1 MNIMVKKHRFSFPT
15 AYFHNC
21 FRINPLLD
29 LDCGTRGAE
38 VFCTECVV
46 EAHKRES
53 LIKNVSNCLGWEAIV
68 RASEGDKNR
77 TVGGWANIGGS
88 RQVFLQGSNWA
99 YCGTRAGVQCNN
111 KPVSERVI
119 LNPMKRD
126 RRCAVVPE
134 LDMAA
139 LEGHGC
145 RDPGARAVGGPP
157 GCDIRG
163 SEH

>member
-29 LDCGTRGAE
+29 LDCGTSGGE

-88 RQVFLQGSNWA
+88 RQVFFKAATGHTAAQELGFNATINPSRSVSFLIPWNVTDAVPSSQNWIWLRLKVMA
-99 YCGTRAGVQCNN
+99 AET
-111 KPVSERVI
+111 
-119 LNPMKRD
+119 
-126 RRCAVVPE
+126 PE
-134 LDMAA
+134 L
-139 LEGHGC
+139 GQ
-145 RDPGARAVGGPP
+145 
-157 GCDIRG
+157 
-163 SEH
+163 